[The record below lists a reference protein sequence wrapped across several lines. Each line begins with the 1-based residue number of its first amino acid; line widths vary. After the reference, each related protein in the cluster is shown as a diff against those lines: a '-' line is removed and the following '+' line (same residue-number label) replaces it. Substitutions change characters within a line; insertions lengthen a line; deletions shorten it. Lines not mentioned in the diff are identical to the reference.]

1 MGIVG
6 TYYFRLLPFFRAF
19 ISPPRPIWVL
29 VPPRSLAAPL
39 FQCNIIHGALQSA
52 GDYTFPWI
60 GSGGRTEGDAQ
71 KRLLTSMP
79 TSKLSHPKKPRN
91 AVTLKA
97 VATHLGLTPGT
108 VSAVLNNSAAARSIP
123 EHTRKRILAAARE
136 LNYRPNF
143 LARSLRVQ
151 RTFTIG
157 VIAEEIGDAYGGMVV
172 NGIEAFLSE
181 KNYFF
186 FTVAHRHDARLLQTY
201 SEMLL
206 ARGIEGLITI
216 DTSVEQT
223 PVLPTV
229 AVAGHQRVENVTN
242 IILDHHRAVELGLR
256 HLKELGH
263 RRIAF
268 LKGQEQSSDSA
279 TRWAAIEQVAAELN
293 IDINPETVLQLEGQ
307 QSTPEIGYPYG
318 KALLARAIPF
328 TALFAYN
335 DISAIGAM
343 RAFQEAGRR
352 VPGDIS
358 VVGFDDVA
366 LSQFC
371 IPTLTTVRQP
381 LLKMGRIAA
390 QTIIDRIEERAGFQ
404 AEIAV
409 EPELV
414 VRNSTAPPLSA

>member
-1 MGIVG
+1 M
-6 TYYFRLLPFFRAF
+6 A
-19 ISPPRPIWVL
+19 
-29 VPPRSLAAPL
+29 
-39 FQCNIIHGALQSA
+39 
-52 GDYTFPWI
+52 
-60 GSGGRTEGDAQ
+60 
-71 KRLLTSMP
+71 
-79 TSKLSHPKKPRN
+79 TSKLPHSRKPRN

-172 NGIEAFLSE
+172 NGIEAYLSE

-186 FTVAHRHDARLLQTY
+186 FTVAHRHDPRLLHTY

-216 DTSVEQT
+216 DTSIAQP

-229 AVAGHQRVENVTN
+229 AVAGHQRADNVTN
-242 IILDHHRAVELGLR
+242 IILDHRRAAELGLR
-256 HLKELGH
+256 HLEQLGH
-263 RRIAF
+263 TRIAF
-268 LKGQEQSSDSA
+268 LKGQEESSDSA
-279 TRWAAIEQVAAELN
+279 TRWAAIEEVAAEFN
-293 IDINPETVLQLEGQ
+293 IKIHPELVLQLEGLE
-307 QSTPEIGYPYG
+307 STPEIGYPCG
-318 KALLARAIPF
+318 KALLARGVPF

-352 VPGDIS
+352 IPEDIS

-366 LSQFC
+366 LASFS
-371 IPTLTTVRQP
+371 IPTLTTIRQP

-390 QTIIDRIEERAGFQ
+390 QTIIDRIEERTTFLP
-404 AEIAV
+404 EIAV

-414 VRNSTAPPLSA
+414 VRNSSAPPRLS

>member
-1 MGIVG
+1 M
-6 TYYFRLLPFFRAF
+6 A
-19 ISPPRPIWVL
+19 
-29 VPPRSLAAPL
+29 
-39 FQCNIIHGALQSA
+39 
-52 GDYTFPWI
+52 
-60 GSGGRTEGDAQ
+60 
-71 KRLLTSMP
+71 

-123 EHTRKRILAAARE
+123 EHTRKRIVAAARD

-172 NGIEAFLSE
+172 NGIEAYLSE

-186 FTVAHRHDARLLQTY
+186 FTVAHRHDPRLLQTY
-201 SEMLL
+201 SDMLL

-216 DTSVEQT
+216 DTSIERS

-242 IILDHHRAVELGLR
+242 IILDHRRAVELGLR
-256 HLKELGH
+256 HLKDLGH
-263 RRIAF
+263 TRIAF
-268 LKGQEQSSDSA
+268 LKGQEKSSDSA
-279 TRWAAIEQVAAELN
+279 TRWAAMEEVAATLGIEIHPEL
-293 IDINPETVLQLEGQ
+293 VLQLEGLE
-307 QSTPEIGYPYG
+307 STPEIGYPYG
-318 KALLARAIPF
+318 KALLARGIPF

-335 DISAIGAM
+335 DISAVGAM

-352 VPGDIS
+352 IPDDIS

-366 LSQFC
+366 LSQFS

-390 QTIIDRIEERAGFQ
+390 QTVIDRIEERTAFRP
-404 AEIAV
+404 EIAV
-409 EPELV
+409 EPELIL
-414 VRNSTAPPLSA
+414 RHSTAPPRPR

>member
-1 MGIVG
+1 
-6 TYYFRLLPFFRAF
+6 
-19 ISPPRPIWVL
+19 
-29 VPPRSLAAPL
+29 
-39 FQCNIIHGALQSA
+39 
-52 GDYTFPWI
+52 
-60 GSGGRTEGDAQ
+60 
-71 KRLLTSMP
+71 MP
-79 TSKLSHPKKPRN
+79 TSKLSHSKKPRN
-91 AVTLKA
+91 PVTLKS

-108 VSAVLNNSAAARSIP
+108 VSAVLNNSPAARSIP

-172 NGIEAFLSE
+172 NGIEAYLSE

-186 FTVAHRHDARLLQTY
+186 FTVAHRHDSRLLETY
-201 SEMLL
+201 SDMLL

-216 DTSVEQT
+216 DTSIEQS

-229 AVAGHQRVENVTN
+229 AVAGHQHVDNVTN
-242 IILDHHRAVELGLR
+242 IILDHRRAAELSLR
-256 HLKELGH
+256 HLKDLGH
-263 RRIAF
+263 QRIAF
-268 LKGQEQSSDSA
+268 LRGQQESSDSA
-279 TRWAAIEQVAAELN
+279 TRWAAIQEVATEFGIEIHPEL
-293 IDINPETVLQLEGQ
+293 VLQLEGME
-307 QSTPEIGYPYG
+307 STPEIGYPYG
-318 KALLARAIPF
+318 KALLERQVPF

-335 DISAIGAM
+335 DISAVGAM
-343 RAFQEAGRR
+343 RAFQEAGHRI
-352 VPGDIS
+352 PEDIS

-366 LSQFC
+366 LAQFS

-390 QTIIDRIEERAGFQ
+390 QTVIDRIEERATFRP
-404 AEIAV
+404 EIAV

-414 VRNSTAPPLSA
+414 VRNSTAPAPRS

>member
-1 MGIVG
+1 M
-6 TYYFRLLPFFRAF
+6 A
-19 ISPPRPIWVL
+19 
-29 VPPRSLAAPL
+29 
-39 FQCNIIHGALQSA
+39 
-52 GDYTFPWI
+52 
-60 GSGGRTEGDAQ
+60 
-71 KRLLTSMP
+71 
-79 TSKLSHPKKPRN
+79 TSKLPHVKKPRN

-172 NGIEAFLSE
+172 SGIEGYLSE

-186 FTVAHRHDARLLQTY
+186 FTVAHRHDPRLLQTY

-216 DTSVEQT
+216 DTSIAQP

-229 AVAGHQRVENVTN
+229 AVAGHQRADNVTN
-242 IILDHHRAVELGLR
+242 IILDHRRAAELGLQ
-256 HLKELGH
+256 HLKQLGH
-263 RRIAF
+263 TRIAF
-268 LKGQEQSSDSA
+268 LKGQEESSDSA
-279 TRWAAIEQVAAELN
+279 TRWAAIEEVAAEFN
-293 IDINPETVLQLEGQ
+293 IEIRSELVLQLEGLE
-307 QSTPEIGYPYG
+307 STPEIGYPYG
-318 KALLARAIPF
+318 KALLARGVPF

-352 VPGDIS
+352 IPEDIS

-366 LSQFC
+366 LASFS

-390 QTIIDRIEERAGFQ
+390 QTIIDRIEERTTFL

-414 VRNSTAPPLSA
+414 VRNSSASPRLP

>member
-1 MGIVG
+1 M
-6 TYYFRLLPFFRAF
+6 A
-19 ISPPRPIWVL
+19 
-29 VPPRSLAAPL
+29 
-39 FQCNIIHGALQSA
+39 
-52 GDYTFPWI
+52 
-60 GSGGRTEGDAQ
+60 
-71 KRLLTSMP
+71 
-79 TSKLSHPKKPRN
+79 TSKLPHSRKPRN

-172 NGIEAFLSE
+172 NGIEAYLSE

-186 FTVAHRHDARLLQTY
+186 FTVAHRHDPRLLQTY

-216 DTSVEQT
+216 DTSIAQP

-229 AVAGHQRVENVTN
+229 AVAGHQRADNVTN
-242 IILDHHRAVELGLR
+242 IILDHRRAAELGLR
-256 HLKELGH
+256 HLKQLGH
-263 RRIAF
+263 TSIAF
-268 LKGQEQSSDSA
+268 LKGQEESSDSA
-279 TRWAAIEQVAAELN
+279 TRWAAIEEVAAEFN
-293 IDINPETVLQLEGQ
+293 IEILPELVLQLEGLE
-307 QSTPEIGYPYG
+307 STPEIGYPYG
-318 KALLARAIPF
+318 KALLARGVPF

-352 VPGDIS
+352 IPEDIS

-366 LSQFC
+366 LASFS
-371 IPTLTTVRQP
+371 IPTLTTIRQP

-390 QTIIDRIEERAGFQ
+390 QTIIDRIEERTTFLP
-404 AEIAV
+404 EIAV

-414 VRNSTAPPLSA
+414 VRNSSAPPRLS

>member
-1 MGIVG
+1 
-6 TYYFRLLPFFRAF
+6 
-19 ISPPRPIWVL
+19 
-29 VPPRSLAAPL
+29 
-39 FQCNIIHGALQSA
+39 
-52 GDYTFPWI
+52 
-60 GSGGRTEGDAQ
+60 
-71 KRLLTSMP
+71 MP
-79 TSKLSHPKKPRN
+79 TSKLSHKRPGN

-97 VATHLGLTPGT
+97 VASHLGLTPGT

-123 EHTRKRILAAARE
+123 EHTRKRILTAARE

-172 NGIEAFLSE
+172 SGIEAYLSE

-186 FTVAHRHDARLLQTY
+186 FTVAHRHDPRLLQTY
-201 SEMLL
+201 SEMLV
-206 ARGIEGLITI
+206 ARGIEGLVTI
-216 DTSVEQT
+216 DTSIEET
-223 PVLPTV
+223 PLLPTV
-229 AVAGHQRVENVTN
+229 AVAGHLRVDNVTN
-242 IILDHHRAVELGLR
+242 ITLDHHRAAELGLR
-256 HLKELGH
+256 HLKQLGH
-263 RRIAF
+263 TRIAF
-268 LKGQEQSSDSA
+268 LKGQEKSSDSA
-279 TRWAAIEQVAAELN
+279 TRWAAIQEVAKEFDIKIHPEL
-293 IDINPETVLQLEGQ
+293 VLQLEGME
-307 QSTPEIGYPYG
+307 STPEIGYPYG
-318 KALLARAIPF
+318 KALLARGVPF

-352 VPGDIS
+352 IPKDIS

-366 LSQFC
+366 LASFS

-390 QTIIDRIEERAGFQ
+390 QTLIDRIEERATFRP
-404 AEIAV
+404 EIAV

-414 VRNSTAPPLSA
+414 VRTSTSPPDTP